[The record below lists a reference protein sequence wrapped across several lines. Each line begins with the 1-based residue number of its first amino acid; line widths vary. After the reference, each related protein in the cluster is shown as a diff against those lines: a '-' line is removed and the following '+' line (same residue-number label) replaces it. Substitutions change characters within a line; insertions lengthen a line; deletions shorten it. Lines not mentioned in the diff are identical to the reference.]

1 MQLVQRVQALP
12 EINQDKHGR
21 SNLLSSYVSYVFT
34 APGSGTPI
42 ASPTD
47 SPRKIIFKH
56 LLIFISNAIFYSKL
70 ILNVKLFRGSFGTL
84 SNISDGVFL

>member
-12 EINQDKHGR
+12 ENNQDKHGR

-47 SPRKIIFKH
+47 SPRKCWDNIFVLQSVILIFKNND
-56 LLIFISNAIFYSKL
+56 FF
-70 ILNVKLFRGSFGTL
+70 
-84 SNISDGVFL
+84 